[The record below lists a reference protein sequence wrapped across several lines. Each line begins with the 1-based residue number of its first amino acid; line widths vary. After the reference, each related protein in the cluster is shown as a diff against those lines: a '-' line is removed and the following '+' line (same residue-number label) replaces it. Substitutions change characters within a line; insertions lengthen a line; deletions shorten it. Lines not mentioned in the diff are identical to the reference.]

1 MIIKKTL
8 TIFFVISIFFLSA
21 CVTTGS
27 KPGGFSRVGPPL
39 SSSLSRGSV
48 DRQGIARPRLDVVVP
63 VFDPGLPKDSD
74 DYEEEGIWPELRKAE
89 ANRFALKLKEALDKT
104 GRFGAVRVTP
114 DQSATGDLYILGK
127 VQQSNGEEVEFDLE
141 VLGIDGEVWLDES
154 FEYQV
159 KEYFHKNQ
167 RNKGKDAYA
176 PIFQKAA
183 NRIANALTDH
193 SAKDLADLHYLSD
206 LRFGANFSDSA
217 FMQYMNMEDGEITLT
232 SKPSKNDPMLK
243 RVRALRVR
251 DQLFVDGLQ
260 TNYAAFSRQMDKSYL
275 VWQEQSL
282 LEVKAERKAR
292 EKAQTQ
298 AIGGALLIGLG
309 VLSAVAGNRSD
320 SSSGST
326 MGTAGAVVGGVAG
339 AALLHESFKTSQEAK
354 VHRDAINELGG
365 SMNMEL
371 APQVIRYEKKTVKLT
386 GDAKQQFAQWRAFL
400 KKIYEQEATPDVQL

>member
-1 MIIKKTL
+1 M
-8 TIFFVISIFFLSA
+8 
-21 CVTTGS
+21 
-27 KPGGFSRVGPPL
+27 
-39 SSSLSRGSV
+39 
-48 DRQGIARPRLDVVVP
+48 DVVVP